1 MSWLSFTARRWFSAA
16 PTIARRRDGRAWNVS
31 HTKFLSP
38 ISTLQ
43 PKPNPASCHFSCVGV
58 QVTVTT
64 SLRLTV
70 NFTTLPAPRS
80 PVPAVIPGA
89 RRHHRRHGPDGGV
102 HLQAGLRQAIQQQVG
117 GIPPLSCTV

>member
-1 MSWLSFTARRWFSAA
+1 
-16 PTIARRRDGRAWNVS
+16 
-31 HTKFLSP
+31 
-38 ISTLQ
+38 
-43 PKPNPASCHFSCVGV
+43 VGV
-58 QVTVTT
+58 PVTVTT

-102 HLQAGLRQAIQQQVG
+102 HLQASLRHAIQQQVG
-117 GIPPLSCTV
+117 GIPPLSCTVAPLRLIAVAASNAVFCPTPTWYLKVSCGLPCDSFSFD